1 MFISNTLPIKFK
13 QNVSTHLLT
22 PDRDLTINQ
31 NMDIT
36 KDQLGEPMSCIG
48 VTCTNKSEGFLT
60 GVEMVQR
67 QHMTKANPVCMR
79 VE

>member
-1 MFISNTLPIKFK
+1 
-13 QNVSTHLLT
+13 
-22 PDRDLTINQ
+22 
-31 NMDIT
+31 MDIT

-60 GVEMVQR
+60 GIEMVQR